1 MGLVEQL
8 RYMLVIAWVNGWIP
22 LFRIWVWLVSSVVNP
37 LGILLLLFVVGG
49 DRGLSWGLVGGVVW
63 VVASNGISMIG
74 DAAFYRLELKFQQML
89 VASPVKPYAYSMG
102 LAMSSLIYSL
112 PSLSLFLGMLAYRGM
127 LGLEGAPQT
136 FLALVLLWLS
146 TSSLGFTISTT
157 FRDMRYTWAVAN
169 ILTVLLSVVP
179 PVYYPATLLPHPALA
194 YIAPTSA
201 AAVVIHDTLGLADY
215 DGPVTMGGWIALAAH
230 MVVGVALMIKVA
242 NWRVK

>member
-1 MGLVEQL
+1 
-8 RYMLVIAWVNGWIP
+8 MLVIAWVNGWIP

-49 DRGLSWGLVGGVVW
+49 DRGLSWGLVGGFIW

-102 LAMSSLIYSL
+102 LALSALIYSL
-112 PSLSLFLGMLAYRGM
+112 PSLSLFLAMLTYRGM
-127 LGLEGAPQT
+127 LDPGNAPPT
-136 FLALVLLWLS
+136 FLALALLWLS
-146 TSSLGFTISTT
+146 TSSLGFTISTM

-201 AAVVIHDTLGLADY
+201 AAVVIHGALGLADY
-215 DGPVTMGGWIALAAH
+215 GGSITMGGWASLAAH
-230 MVVGVALMIKVA
+230 TAVGLALMVRVA